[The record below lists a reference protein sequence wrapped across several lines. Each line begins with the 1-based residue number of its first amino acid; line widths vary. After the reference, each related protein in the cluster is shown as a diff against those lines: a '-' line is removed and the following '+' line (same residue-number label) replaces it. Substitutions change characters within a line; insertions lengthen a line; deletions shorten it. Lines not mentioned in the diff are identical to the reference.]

1 MVLIF
6 IPQYLFHVTVHID
19 LTFGS
24 LYHNPPPVVK
34 YFDTGKAAIGKKKS
48 NGAGKSRVVA

>member
-19 LTFGS
+19 FIFGS
-24 LYHNPPPVVK
+24 LYHNPRPVVK
-34 YFDTGKAAIGKKKS
+34 HFDKGKP
-48 NGAGKSRVVA
+48 